1 MQDFPYMFA
10 ILFMT
15 LGPIKIIPVF
25 YLLAHQ
31 APFGWAAGLAL
42 RATVVASLLI
52 AFIVFSASGTLE
64 KWQVPVDALVIAGGI
79 ILFLTAMKPLLNF
92 DIVEMPAAP
101 ARDVE
106 GEAAAQVLAAPPPL
120 RWVGKPVVSP
130 LAVPSIVTPVAIVA
144 LLFFLGR
151 TGADPDARQAFYL
164 ILALIM
170 GMNFIAMLVAVPLM
184 RIVGLPI
191 LQLVGWVFAML
202 QAGFAVA
209 AILSSL
215 RRLQII
221 P

>member
-31 APFGWAAGLAL
+31 APFAWAAGLAL

-92 DIVEMPAAP
+92 DIVEMPAGP

-106 GEAAAQVLAAPPPL
+106 GEAAAHAVAAPPPL

>member
-1 MQDFPYMFA
+1 MIDFPYMFA

-15 LGPIKIIPVF
+15 LGPIKIVPVF

-31 APFGWAAGLAL
+31 APWSWRLTLAF
-42 RATVVASLLI
+42 RSTVVASLLV

-64 KWQVPVDALVIAGGI
+64 KWQIPVDALVIAGGI

-92 DIVEMPAAP
+92 DIVEVAASP
-101 ARDVE
+101 SRDVE
-106 GEAAAQVLAAPPPL
+106 AEAAAQAATAPPPV
-120 RWVGKPVVSP
+120 RWIGKPVVSP

-144 LLFFLGR
+144 VLFFLGR
-151 TGADPDARQAFYL
+151 TAGDTDARQAFYFM
-164 ILALIM
+164 LALIM
-170 GMNFIAMLVAVPLM
+170 GMNFIAMLVAVPMM
-184 RIVGLPI
+184 RVVGLPI

>member
-1 MQDFPYMFA
+1 MNDFPYMFA

-25 YLLAHQ
+25 FLLAHQ
-31 APFGWAAGLAL
+31 APWAWRISLAA
-42 RATVVASLLI
+42 RATVVASLLV
-52 AFIVFSASGTLE
+52 AFIVVSASCTLE
-64 KWQVPVDALVIAGGI
+64 KWKIPVDALVIAGGI

-92 DIVEMPAAP
+92 DIVEISASP

-106 GEAAAQVLAAPPPL
+106 REAAAQVMAEPAPL
-120 RWVGKPVVSP
+120 RWLGKPVVSP

-144 LLFFLGR
+144 VLFFLGR
-151 TGADPDARQAFYL
+151 TGGDPDARQAFYQML
-164 ILALIM
+164 VIIM
-170 GMNFIAMLVAVPLM
+170 GINFVAMLAAVPLM

-191 LQLVGWVFAML
+191 LQLIGWVFAML
-202 QAGFAVA
+202 QAGFAVTG
-209 AILSSL
+209 ILSAL